1 MVWFSSD
8 FTDEPQYIR
17 DIKHCYGQR
26 PDSLEAALV
35 QEWHW
40 EEWKPTRFSARFLR
54 PFVGLKTIL
63 HLMEE
68 ETLKFA
74 EEPEAGCAAFVAI
87 LDKLKAEYLDFARN
101 DGSSEGIQVHRP
113 ESVGV
118 LTFSLSSLSFWNQ
131 E

>member
-1 MVWFSSD
+1 
-8 FTDEPQYIR
+8 
-17 DIKHCYGQR
+17 
-26 PDSLEAALV
+26 
-35 QEWHW
+35 
-40 EEWKPTRFSARFLR
+40 
-54 PFVGLKTIL
+54 
-63 HLMEE
+63 MEE

-74 EEPEAGCAAFVAI
+74 DEPEAGCAAFVAI
-87 LDKLKAEYLDFARN
+87 VDKLKAECLDFTRN